1 MQCRN
6 ELCTNKAT
14 GRSQYCSP
22 KCRIAC
28 HRAKLAELRIQSVT
42 DETEKSVTDESVT
55 QTVTSSLKHYYDNP
69 EMQAA
74 SHTPQQCRSTHTQ
87 PRQCVEQPAPI
98 RNSLNEYKQLK
109 IETEKNEGVGEGF
122 DAVTAYTVSSPS
134 VYIPSNLIRT
144 NLIRILKYVLSGALR
159 QNGYCG
165 GYTV

>member
-69 EMQAA
+69 EMYAPRTNPDKLNWGAWLNAEGLADAGCNANRVIMPGDHDYVQAA
-74 SHTPQQCRSTHTQ
+74 SHTP
-87 PRQCVEQPAPI
+87 
-98 RNSLNEYKQLK
+98 
-109 IETEKNEGVGEGF
+109 
-122 DAVTAYTVSSPS
+122 
-134 VYIPSNLIRT
+134 
-144 NLIRILKYVLSGALR
+144 
-159 QNGYCG
+159 
-165 GYTV
+165 